1 MKTISLRKRFEPP
14 VWFMCLL
21 FIFQTL
27 FVANASAFTSELTG
41 DELVGFLQD
50 STSID
55 NPVKRTLAQKIS
67 NELIDAGLDFS
78 DVGFSISD
86 DIPGVDTSQY
96 KIYGGSWNATL
107 NGDRTSITTNT
118 APGQIGININ
128 LSGAFSLSGSGA
140 ARPLGFIP
148 VGWRHVDI
156 SGQGNFHVRLNLNL
170 DASFS
175 KNFENAYVVLGQKA
189 SATNNGPLSGDID
202 VSIDVDV
209 ATTSDILTGV
219 VIEEFI
225 ERVIRPKMI
234 EGTKAAL
241 QANLITKNTEI
252 RALLPFQY
260 RIPALQEMVA
270 QISDDTRRSKI
281 EANLR
286 DLLKKPLV
294 GNIVST
300 HFQELAFYI
309 LTDDHEALL
318 NLACDFTQ
326 LLHANMTLPALYSNA
341 SGSCV
346 VADITTPEQGLSRF
360 FADASCSLEVAY
372 KPTTYASYCSE
383 VLSGTIPNE
392 FLQAL
397 VDEGTFH
404 SQPNSIL
411 GNAGS
416 WSPDL
421 QQPNDPTPDQ
431 ASQAWTL
438 AHGTHFAVTTEPLSG
453 KTIPFMKRVQ
463 YRETLKKI
471 PERTAVYRGC
481 LQTGRDDAANDCLAW
496 GYAGFDSL
504 STIFPRD
511 FAGYVNSEPQIGDI
525 AAFYGCT
532 QSTYEGADATCLNWG
547 ISEHDALDSNLRRD
561 FVGYVNPSNPTDT
574 YAIYE
579 NCTQYFQGE
588 GNDYYCLKWEI
599 GEKKENDWRSPS
611 HFVGH
616 LYKSDL
622 SACQLEMRAYKKNI
636 DAQNLKPL
644 LAFHGGSW
652 NSRGLAFIGLESQ
665 IAHYTEQDFL
675 VFAPFYRLSGN
686 TDGNTEC
693 NEATWTEVVAD
704 AEAAL
709 DWVKTNAQKFGAD
722 SSIPAVMGQSA
733 GAHLAG
739 WLVTH
744 RSEDVAAGLL
754 FYPPVDFTEL
764 LQKYN
769 GGYFA
774 QNSVNIEP
782 TMDIL
787 SNFVGSN
794 ARLLSLDS
802 SIVQKNS
809 FASLVSQLGQ
819 SAPPVFL
826 LHGLSDDLVPSSQS
840 VTLCNAYGSSTN
852 IKTDNLSSQYT
863 CGSSSQLH
871 LIQQGEHYFENC
883 LSDLNGPCLAGDVA
897 SRQTAVDSLQQSREW
912 LSWRQSNLANN
923 NSGAFNTPFTTLTA
937 IKNDD
942 ELSESFTLMATV
954 IGNNPTGIVTF
965 MDGEYLLGSVQ
976 LINGQASISVLL
988 PASGLRN
995 VTVRYE
1001 GDDHHQANT
1010 AVSEIFVQDTVA
1022 EKVLPIILQYV
1033 LEN

>member
-1 MKTISLRKRFEPP
+1 MKTILLRKRFKPP
-14 VWFMCLL
+14 VWFVCYL
-21 FIFQTL
+21 FIFHAL
-27 FVANASAFTSELTG
+27 FVANAYAFTSELTG
-41 DELVGFLQD
+41 DELVGFFQD
-50 STSID
+50 SASID

-86 DIPGVDTSQY
+86 DIPGIDTSQY

-128 LSGAFSLSGSGA
+128 LAGAFSLSGSGA

-360 FADASCSLEVAY
+360 FADASCSSEVAY

-421 QQPNDPTPDQ
+421 QQPNDPTPDL

-463 YRETLKKI
+463 YRETTKKI
-471 PERTAVYRGC
+471 PERIAVYRGC
-481 LQTGRDDAANDCLAW
+481 FSEDNEGYCSQW
-496 GYAGFDSL
+496 GYGEHDSFI
-504 STIFPRD
+504 TRQRRF
-511 FAGYVNSEPQIGDI
+511 FAGYVNSFLQDGDK
-525 AAFYGCT
+525 ALYYGCT
-532 QSTYEGADATCLNWG
+532 EVTQEGPDGSCLNWG
-547 ISEHDALDSNLRRD
+547 IDEFDFLNSGYRRD
-561 FVGYVNPSNPTDT
+561 LVGYVNPSHQREI
-574 YAIYE
+574 YAVYESCNQAYSEEYNCLEDQIYLVFDHE
-579 NCTQYFQGE
+579 EDNKYQK
-588 GNDYYCLKWEI
+588 NLI
-599 GEKKENDWRSPS
+599 
-611 HFVGH
+611 GH
-616 LYKSDL
+616 LYKSDQ
-622 SACQLEMRAYKKNI
+622 SICQLEMRVYKKDI
-636 DAQNLKPL
+636 DAENLKPL

-652 NSRGLAFIGLESQ
+652 SSRGLAFIGLESQ
-665 IAHYTEQDFL
+665 IAHYTEQDFV
-675 VFAPFYRLSGN
+675 VFAPFYRLSGHA
-686 TDGNTEC
+686 DGNTEC
-693 NEATWTEVVAD
+693 NGATWTEVVAD
-704 AEAAL
+704 SEAAL
-709 DWVKTNAQKFGAD
+709 DWVNANAQKFGAE
-722 SSIPAVMGQSA
+722 SSTPSVMGQSA

-739 WLVTH
+739 WLITH
-744 RSEDVAAGLL
+744 RPEDVAAGLL

-764 LQKYN
+764 LQRYN
-769 GGYFA
+769 DGYFV
-774 QNSVNIEP
+774 QNGVNIKP

-787 SNFVGSN
+787 SDFVGSDS
-794 ARLLSLDS
+794 RLLSLDS
-802 SIVQKNS
+802 NVVQQNS
-809 FASLVSQLGQ
+809 FANLVSQLGQ

-840 VTLCNAYGSSTN
+840 VTLCNAYGSFAN
-852 IKTDNLSSQYT
+852 IKTDNLKSLYT

-883 LSDLNGPCLAGDVA
+883 LSDLDGLCLAGDAA
-897 SRQTAVDSLQQSREW
+897 SRQATADSLQQAREW

-1010 AVSEIFVQDTVA
+1010 AASEIFVENTVA